1 MHCLVSH
8 AVLFRLLSWCTSCL
22 ASQVAA
28 DCQRYEA
35 YVHSSQSLAAKLNST
50 RTKLL
55 QQDSSRPTS
64 ISSNTSSSSTSDP
77 TPAPSEQQR
86 SSLSLQLRLCNVLM
100 AALSYSLPSDSLQWL
115 AALELPDP
123 AAVALQQQRQ
133 RERELVAAI
142 DTVLNK
148 PGG

>member
-1 MHCLVSH
+1 MHSH
-8 AVLFRLLSWCTSCL
+8 AAL
-22 ASQVAA
+22 QVAA
-28 DCQRYEA
+28 DCQKFET

-55 QQDSSRPTS
+55 QQLQGSP
-64 ISSNTSSSSTSDP
+64 SNNSSSTSDLS
-77 TPAPSEQQR
+77 TAPRAQQRR
-86 SSLSLQLRLCNVLM
+86 SSLSLQLWLSNVLT
-100 AALSYSLPSDSLQWL
+100 AALSDSLPSDSLQWL

-133 RERELVAAI
+133 REQQIVAAI
-142 DTVLNK
+142 DAALNK